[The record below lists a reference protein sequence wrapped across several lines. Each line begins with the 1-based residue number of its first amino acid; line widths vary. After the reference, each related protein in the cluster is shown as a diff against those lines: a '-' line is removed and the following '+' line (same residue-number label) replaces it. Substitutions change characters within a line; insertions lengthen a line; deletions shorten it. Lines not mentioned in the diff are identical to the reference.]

1 MITILAPANPKRER
15 CRVYVLKFFHHLS
28 FYESL
33 LRSKMSNA
41 DGLNKE
47 LLKDFDPIMP
57 AVIPIL
63 GIREKLMDRKC
74 VNDTNAFIAKL
85 DSSDCSAFYDKLIEI
100 NDYFLRKQTKFL
112 LGNTPCAEDCLLG
125 TNIMICLAILCVLLN
140 DQDTFKFN
148 PFHECTHLIIWM
160 DRLQKLPMYDGLFSY
175 PSPAT
180 YLSCE
185 IGKFVSKFFGGVGSG
200 VQSITQ
206 AEMDRFMRKSRTV
219 SALFVSCLQYFALS
233 DSQTAFGSTSSKDD
247 GGARSP
253 NAPYELEE
261 EEDEEKEDVLEQLR
275 ARRND
280 SSISDKSFTLDNTDV
295 SYCL

>member
-1 MITILAPANPKRER
+1 MSL
-15 CRVYVLKFFHHLS
+15 CVYVLKFLHHLS

-47 LLKDFDPIMP
+47 LLKDFDPTMP

-125 TNIMICLAILCVLLN
+125 TKIMICLAILCVLLN

-206 AEMDRFMRKSRTV
+206 AEMDRFILKSKTV
-219 SALFVSCLQYFALS
+219 SAIFVSCLQYFALG
-233 DSQTAFGSTSSKDD
+233 DSQMTAFGSTDSKED
-247 GGARSP
+247 GSREGVRSL
-253 NAPYELEE
+253 NAPNEDIEEELEE
-261 EEDEEKEDVLEQLR
+261 EEEDEKEDVLEQLR
-275 ARRND
+275 AWKFER
-280 SSISDKSFTLDNTDV
+280 STSAKAFTLDNTDV